1 MWSRQDRGAKSVKTR
16 EAGADLRNL
25 LVPVDG
31 SPESLNAL
39 EFACNMARRTKG
51 RVHAVHVIE
60 VKRSLPLDA
69 ELVVDALRGEEIL
82 DEAEKVAKRMDMEV
96 QGDLLQAR
104 EAGHAIIDE
113 ATERGVDAIV
123 VGVPFNR
130 PFGDFELGRVPAH
143 ILKNAPCE
151 VIMLR
156 MPLER

>member
-1 MWSRQDRGAKSVKTR
+1 MWSRQDRAVKSK
-16 EAGADLRNL
+16 EAGVELRSF

-31 SPESLNAL
+31 SPESLKAV
-39 EFACNMARRTKG
+39 EFACNIAKRTKG
-51 RVHAVHVIE
+51 KVHVVHVIE

-69 ELVVDALRGEEIL
+69 ELVTEALRGEEIL
-82 DEAEKVAKRMDMEV
+82 DEAEKVAKKADLEV
-96 QGDLLQAR
+96 EGDLLQAR

-113 ATERGVDAIV
+113 ATERHVDAIV

-151 VIMLR
+151 VVLLR

>member
-1 MWSRQDRGAKSVKTR
+1 MWTRQDRGVKSK
-16 EAGADLRNL
+16 EAGVDLKSF

-31 SPESLNAL
+31 SPESLKAV
-39 EFACNMARRTKG
+39 EFACGIAKRTKG
-51 RVHAVHVIE
+51 KVHVVHVIE
-60 VKRSLPLDA
+60 VRRSLPLDA
-69 ELVVDALRGEEIL
+69 ELVTEALRGEEIL
-82 DEAEKVAKRMDMEV
+82 DQAEKVARRLDLDVE
-96 QGDLLQAR
+96 GDLLQAR

-113 ATERGVDAIV
+113 ATERGADAIV

-151 VIMLR
+151 VILLR

>member
-1 MWSRQDRGAKSVKTR
+1 MWSRQDRAVKTK
-16 EAGADLRNL
+16 ETATELKHL

-31 SPESLNAL
+31 SPESMHAV
-39 EFACNMARRTKG
+39 EFACGMAKRLKG
-51 RVHAVHVIE
+51 RVNVVHVIE

-69 ELVVDALRGEEIL
+69 ELVNEALRGEQIL
-82 DEAEKVAKRMDMEV
+82 DEAERLGKKVDLDIE
-96 QGDLLQAR
+96 GDLLQAR

-123 VGVPFNR
+123 LGVPFNR
-130 PFGDFELGRVPAH
+130 PFGDFELGRVPGH

-151 VIMLR
+151 VILLR

>member
-1 MWSRQDRGAKSVKTR
+1 MWTRQDRGVKSK
-16 EAGADLRNL
+16 EAGADLKSF

-31 SPESLNAL
+31 SPESLKAV
-39 EFACNMARRTKG
+39 EFACGIAKRTKG
-51 RVHAVHVIE
+51 KVHVVHVIE
-60 VKRSLPLDA
+60 VRRSLPLDA
-69 ELVVDALRGEEIL
+69 ELVTEALRGEEIL
-82 DEAEKVAKRMDMEV
+82 DQAEKVARRLDLDVE
-96 QGDLLQAR
+96 GDLLQAR

-113 ATERGVDAIV
+113 ATERGADAIV

-151 VIMLR
+151 VILLR

>member
-1 MWSRQDRGAKSVKTR
+1 MWSRQDRGVKSKEVGIELK
-16 EAGADLRNL
+16 AF

-31 SPESLNAL
+31 SPESLKAV
-39 EFACNMARRTKG
+39 EFACGIAKRTKG
-51 RVHAVHVIE
+51 KVHVVHVIE

-69 ELVVDALRGEEIL
+69 ELVTEALRGEEIL
-82 DEAEKVAKRMDMEV
+82 DEAEKIARRMDLEIE
-96 QGDLLQAR
+96 GDLLQAR

-113 ATERGVDAIV
+113 ATERNVDAIV
-123 VGVPFNR
+123 VGVPFAR

-151 VIMLR
+151 VVLLR

>member
-1 MWSRQDRGAKSVKTR
+1 MWSRQDRAVKDKEK
-16 EAGADLRNL
+16 EAGTELKSF

-31 SPESLNAL
+31 SPESLRAV
-39 EFACNMARRTKG
+39 EFASNMAKRRKG
-51 RVHAVHVIE
+51 KVHVVHVIE

-69 ELVVDALRGEEIL
+69 ELVSEALRGEEIL
-82 DEAEKVAKRMDMEV
+82 DEAEKVAKKAELDVE
-96 QGDLLQAR
+96 GDLLQAR

-113 ATERGVDAIV
+113 AAERNVDAIV
-123 VGVPFNR
+123 VGVPFSR

-151 VIMLR
+151 VILLR

>member
-1 MWSRQDRGAKSVKTR
+1 MWSRQDRAVKSK
-16 EAGADLRNL
+16 EAGVELRSF

-31 SPESLNAL
+31 SPESLRAV
-39 EFACNMARRTKG
+39 EFACSLARRIKG
-51 RVHAVHVIE
+51 KVHVVHVIE

-69 ELVVDALRGEEIL
+69 ELVTEALRGEEIL
-82 DEAEKVAKRMDMEV
+82 DEAEKVAKKADLEV
-96 QGDLLQAR
+96 EGDLLQAR

-113 ATERGVDAIV
+113 ATERNVDAIV

-151 VIMLR
+151 VVLLR